1 MKPERLD
8 KLLAAQGGENPLSRR
23 DAKALIARGR
33 VTVDGVRA
41 KSAEQKIDPSTA
53 SVAVDGVP
61 LTLRTH
67 VYLLLHKPKGYV
79 SSTDAGDGPT
89 VLELVPPALF
99 RRGLFP
105 AGRLDK
111 DTTGLMLLTDDG
123 QFAHRILAPKR
134 HVKKRYFVTLDVPPT
149 GEMAERF
156 AAGIELS
163 DGVCKPASLAIVG
176 QTTALVTLTEGRYH
190 QIKRMFAACGAAV
203 VGLHRVA
210 IGNLNL
216 PDDLP
221 EGAVREATDAELA
234 AICESAP
241 QAPAQNR

>member
-23 DAKALIARGR
+23 DAKALISHGR
-33 VTVDGVRA
+33 VTIDGVRT
-41 KSAEQKIDPSTA
+41 KSADQKIDPQTA
-53 SVAVDGVP
+53 VIAVDGIP
-61 LTLRTH
+61 LKLKPH
-67 VYLLLHKPKGYV
+67 AYLLLHKPKNYV

-89 VLELVPPALF
+89 VLDLVPPALF

-123 QFAHRILAPKR
+123 QLAHRILSPKW
-134 HVKKRYFVTLDVPPT
+134 HVKKRYLVTLDVPPT
-149 GEMAERF
+149 EEMAKRF
-156 AAGIELS
+156 AEGIELS
-163 DGVCKPASLAIVG
+163 DGICKPAELSAVG
-176 QTTALVTLTEGRYH
+176 PNAALVTLTEGRYH
-190 QIKRMFAACGAAV
+190 QIKRMFAACGAEV

-210 IGNLNL
+210 IGELTL

-221 EGAVREATDAELA
+221 EGAVREATGEELA
-234 AICESAP
+234 AIQELSG
-241 QAPAQNR
+241 